1 MAVDTYAL
9 ITTNE
14 LKSWMG
20 VSVIDTS
27 DDAQLEQ
34 AVDRA
39 SDIVEQYLDRHLV
52 ERTYREWIDPDAQ
65 RTIVA
70 KEWPITSVKTIAFGA
85 SDAMTISLDNA
96 DDVLA
101 TVENDGASLKF
112 NRIDASGVTTSASV
126 SFATYPTTGQL
137 VTQINSSVTGFTAS
151 LTKNAY
157 SYTLHR
163 FGGRGL
169 VEAVMNLTY
178 ARDNISEYR
187 LDFETS
193 RIHLMSDRFP
203 NYRDDYRY
211 TNRFPG
217 SFQSVFIEYTAGYSS
232 VPDDIKQVT
241 IDIAADLYRLR
252 KEDMTK
258 NSESL
263 GDYSYS
269 RAPMAERF
277 QQTLERL
284 IGHRS
289 LR

>member
-9 ITTNE
+9 ISTND
-14 LKSWMG
+14 LKSWIG
-20 VSVIDTS
+20 ISAIDTS
-27 DDAQLEQ
+27 SDAQLED

-39 SDIVEQYLDRHLV
+39 SDMVEQYLDRHIV
-52 ERTYREWIDPDAQ
+52 ERTYREWIDPEGQ

-70 KEWPITSVKTIAFGA
+70 REWPITSVKTIAFGA
-85 SDAMTISLDNA
+85 SDAMTIQIDNA

-101 TVENDGASLKF
+101 TVENDGSSLKF
-112 NRIDASGVTTSASV
+112 NRISASGVSSSASLAFSTYLTTSL
-126 SFATYPTTGQL
+126 L
-137 VTQINSSVTGFTAS
+137 VDQINSSVAGFTAS
-151 LTKNAY
+151 LVKNAY

-187 LDFETS
+187 IEFETS

-211 TNRFPG
+211 TNTFPG
-217 SFQSVFIEYTAGYSS
+217 SFQSVFIEYNAGFAS

-252 KEDMTK
+252 MEDLTK

-269 RAPMAERF
+269 RAPTSERF
-277 QQTLERL
+277 VQTLERL
-284 IGHRS
+284 IGHRN